1 MSFNLKK
8 STFSER
14 MANIKAIFKTAHES
28 ANNLH
33 AEMEEEITK
42 KESQIT
48 ILQEDIKTISITK
61 QEAEIF
67 MSNLEKLI

>member
-48 ILQEDIKTISITK
+48 ILQEDIKTINITK
-61 QEAEIF
+61 QEAKIF